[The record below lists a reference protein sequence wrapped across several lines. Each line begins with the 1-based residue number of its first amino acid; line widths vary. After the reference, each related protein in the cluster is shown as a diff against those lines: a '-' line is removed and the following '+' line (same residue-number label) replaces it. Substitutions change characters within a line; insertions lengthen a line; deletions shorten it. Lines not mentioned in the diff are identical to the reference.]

1 MHVTVNSCIRVRF
14 KFKASYL
21 WQKFLFFFWF
31 FLIRDIK
38 LNEVLDKIGPDE
50 GYNGVFVLKSN

>member
-1 MHVTVNSCIRVRF
+1 MAKVS
-14 KFKASYL
+14 
-21 WQKFLFFFWF
+21 FFFCF
-31 FLIRDIK
+31 FLIRDIT